1 MTKPQSVVDSK
12 VFTKLWLH
20 ECQRV
25 FHDRLIDDKDRQ
37 YFKDLSMELIKN
49 KFKEN
54 WTQEELFDT
63 DIEQNKLKVT
73 FSMILKCDY
82 DEKLYE

>member
-1 MTKPQSVVDSK
+1 
-12 VFTKLWLH
+12 
-20 ECQRV
+20 
-25 FHDRLIDDKDRQ
+25 
-37 YFKDLSMELIKN
+37 MELIKN

-63 DIEQNKLKVT
+63 NIELNRLKVT